1 VAVKCNARKFIV
13 DASLKNPKERLI
25 HAVIEKVE
33 DKGNFMDV
41 TGIASVATTLAD
53 VGTSQA
59 ISIAVLKKAN
69 DINAESATSLIEAIP
84 ENKSIQNLPPNLGRN
99 INTTA

>member
-1 VAVKCNARKFIV
+1 
-13 DASLKNPKERLI
+13 
-25 HAVIEKVE
+25 
-33 DKGNFMDV
+33 MDV

-59 ISIAVLKKAN
+59 VSIAVLKKAE
-69 DINAESATSLIEAIP
+69 DINAESATALIEAIP
-84 ENKSIQNLPPNLGRN
+84 DNKSLQSLPSHLGQN